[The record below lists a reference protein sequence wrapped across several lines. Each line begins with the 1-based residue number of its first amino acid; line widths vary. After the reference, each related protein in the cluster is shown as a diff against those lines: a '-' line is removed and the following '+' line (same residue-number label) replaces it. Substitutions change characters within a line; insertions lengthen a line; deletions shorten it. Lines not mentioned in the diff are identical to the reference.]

1 MANAS
6 KRRANVAKSKRHG
19 SNAYLNYQRHEDFL
33 IARIDSREE
42 SGKRNEEDTTPTR
55 TEKDGTRVWQY

>member
-1 MANAS
+1 M
-6 KRRANVAKSKRHG
+6 AKSKRYG
-19 SNAYLNYQRHEDFL
+19 SNAYLDKNKLEDFL

-42 SGKRNEEDTTPTR
+42 SGRRNEEDTTPTR